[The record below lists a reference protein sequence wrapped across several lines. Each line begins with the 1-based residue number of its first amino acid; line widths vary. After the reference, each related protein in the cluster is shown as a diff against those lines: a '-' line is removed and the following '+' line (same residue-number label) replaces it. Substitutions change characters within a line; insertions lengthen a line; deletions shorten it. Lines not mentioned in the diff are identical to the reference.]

1 MTLTLG
7 LLDVLIFLLPGF
19 VYFAT
24 SNSDRTSVIYKVLP
38 TSGSLTVLGAV
49 PLVAIFCHAL
59 WAFLF
64 FVQEQAARSGMTLIE
79 VPFEPNVYKWAY
91 LKDMPADISSVAIL
105 YGFVMI
111 IAISITSIIFSE
123 VNRGFLGYLR
133 RHKSIVKRVLRVF
146 FNFPIIGGLMLK
158 PLNDALDEPSPDRPK
173 ANEDWLSFLIR
184 KSEPDDRWLVAYIV
198 TKQHT
203 DEGSIG
209 YAGVVEK
216 VGRENDS
223 NISFIVIDDVQ
234 SFLLKNTNS
243 GVERI
248 QNEILPLP
256 THSFQREDYISLS
269 FEVQTKEPIP
279 VDNIDEHS
287 RIEQEE

>member
-19 VYFAT
+19 VYFAIY
-24 SNSDRTSVIYKVLP
+24 NADRTSVIFKVLP

-49 PLVAIFCHAL
+49 PLIAIFCHAL

-64 FVQEQAARSGMTLIE
+64 FLQEQAVRSGLPLIE
-79 VPFEPNVYKWAY
+79 VPFEPNVYKWVY
-91 LKDMPADISSVAIL
+91 LKKAPADISSAAIL

-111 IAISITSIIFSE
+111 MVISITSIIYTEF
-123 VNRGFLGYLR
+123 NGGLLGFLR
-133 RHKSIVKRVLRVF
+133 RHKTLVKRSVRF
-146 FNFPIIGGLMLK
+146 FLNVPVIGNFILK
-158 PLNDALDEPSPDRPK
+158 PLDEALEVPSPDRPK
-173 ANEDWLSFLIR
+173 TNEDWLSFLIR

-198 TKQHT
+198 TKQET
-203 DEGSIG
+203 GEGSIG

-216 VGRENDS
+216 VGRESDG
-223 NISFIVIDDVQ
+223 NISFIVIDDAQ
-234 SFLLKNTNS
+234 SFLLKNTDS

-269 FEVQTKEPIP
+269 FEVQTREPIP
-279 VDNIDEHS
+279 PLDS
-287 RIEQEE
+287 